1 MKQLNNSDLRALI
14 QMKDG
19 ATIASSTISKSLAS
33 ELLSEGI
40 LMPIANGSRT
50 KFRAANAKSL
60 EMYIAQRYNVT
71 DMSAFLEA
79 KSASTRA
86 QQVYF
91 GGESKIHN
99 VRTFRGFLVNSYEPI
114 YATLGGQP
122 FVIEPPEGSSVFV
135 SNFET
140 FKIPSEV
147 TVVGIENGENF
158 HCIRSQRYLFQNI
171 TPLFVSRYPQS
182 TDIREWLMRIE
193 NPYIH
198 FGDFDLAGICIY
210 QREIFAHVG
219 RRASFFVPY
228 DIENRLA
235 NGNRVLYDKQYSRYH
250 DMQID
255 DERVQPLV
263 EMIHR
268 HKRVYE
274 QEGYIQH

>member
-1 MKQLNNSDLRALI
+1 MNISDIRALI

-19 ATIASSTISKSLAS
+19 ATIASSTISKALAD

-40 LMPIANGSRT
+40 FLAIANGSRT

-71 DMSAFLEA
+71 DLSDLLEA
-79 KSASTRA
+79 KTASTRA

-114 YATLGGQP
+114 HATLGGHA

-158 HCIRSQRYLFQNI
+158 HCIRSQRYLFQDI

-182 TDIREWLMRIE
+182 ADLRSWLLGIE

-198 FGDFDLAGICIY
+198 FGDFDLAGISIF
-210 QREIFAHVG
+210 QREFFAHLG
-219 RRASFFVPY
+219 SRASFFVPS
-228 DIENRLA
+228 DIENRIA
-235 NGNRVLYDKQYSRYH
+235 NGNRALYDKQYSKFGNMSIVDSRL
-250 DMQID
+250 QL
-255 DERVQPLV
+255 LV
-263 EMIHR
+263 DLIHR
-268 HKRVYE
+268 FRRVYE
-274 QEGYIQH
+274 QEGYIQY